1 MHRAIDYLM
10 AAAIGSTISFMVV
23 FNTRLGEV
31 VGMPVS
37 FIFNH
42 AIGIVVITLIM
53 IVFRIRRGYPAKRQ
67 KAPWYFWFG
76 GVFGFIILNANY
88 ITIVNIG
95 ASLAMATA
103 VLGQSL
109 GSLGFDLTGFMGRK
123 TYPITPQKAI
133 SLLIGFLGIAI
144 MASEGGTFAIP
155 YVIIGTLTGV
165 ITMVQLVYNPLRRLQ
180 GGLLQCKEQCGQ
192 RIAFRSS
199 HLLDHRCRD
208 HHCIIRFD
216 WKCSPSTDP
225 RWWVVGHTRCG
236 RFKPCGPE
244 NPRHLFC
251 DAAQQCPDHHLH
263 SDRLVPLRL
272 VQHANAHR
280 CLGDSHCDGNE
291 YVDRQ
296 KSAPFG
302 SGIGND
308 TITGRLFSDQFQ
320 LLHKAFPFQGLQTF

>member
-31 VGMPVS
+31 AGMPVS

-123 TYPITPQKAI
+123 TYPITPQKSI

-165 ITMVQLVYNPLRRLQ
+165 ITMVQLVYNSRFAAYKGVFFSARNNVVSGLLFALLIYSITDAETIIASFASIGSVPLPLILG
-180 GGLLQCKEQCGQ
+180 GGLLAILVVAGSNHVVP
-192 RIAFRSS
+192 RIPAIYSAMLLSS
-199 HLLDHRCRD
+199 AQ
-208 HHCIIRFD
+208 IITSIVID
-216 WKCSPSTDP
+216 WYLYD
-225 RWWVVGHTRCG
+225 
-236 RFKPCGPE
+236 
-244 NPRHLFC
+244 
-251 DAAQQCPDHHLH
+251 
-263 SDRLVPLRL
+263 
-272 VQHANAHR
+272 
-280 CLGDSHCDGNE
+280 
-291 YVDRQ
+291 
-296 KSAPFG
+296 
-302 SGIGND
+302 
-308 TITGRLFSDQFQ
+308 LFSMRMLIGALVILIAMGMNMWIDR
-320 LLHKAFPFQGLQTF
+320 KAHHSVQVSETIP